1 MKLTHVLLVSLAM
14 VAPGAAQGTAPAAY
28 EVPPVFQAADHLPA
42 ELLQG
47 PHHRVRATAPS
58 DGYLTHYTIDS
69 DYGVFEC
76 VGRREVEVRVGE
88 IAAIAKLVEVSK
100 GDLFAEGLKRSI
112 EAPIDAVKNI
122 VEKPAESVK
131 QVPETVGHFFKK
143 VGSSIGNTAKKVG
156 NRIEEAA
163 GGEVDSGEAWAQT
176 GKGLGKGARSAAG
189 FDQAM
194 LDTARQLGVDPYTDN
209 PRLKD
214 EIEKVSWAF
223 FAGGMPLRIV
233 GVATG
238 AGIAVTAAKTVGLPE
253 DIYDVT
259 PAELALRDRQAME
272 ALEADAALIDALID
286 SPVLS
291 VSKRHAILE
300 HLSKLPGAGR
310 LEVLRVAAGLEQ
322 TRQAA
327 FLERALASLV
337 ARHESVPYTDTTVY
351 GRLPAG
357 VGVGGVIEVAATVDY
372 VSWTA
377 QVAEFAQRDGG
388 AKRRL
393 VVEGELSPAA
403 RGGFVAAGWEVVGR

>member
-1 MKLTHVLLVSLAM
+1 MRPTHALLVSLAM
-14 VAPGAAQGTAPAAY
+14 IAPMAAQEPAPTAY

-76 VGRREVEVRVGE
+76 VGRREVEVRVRE

-163 GGEVDSGEAWAQT
+163 GGEADPDGGWAET
-176 GKGLGKGARSAAG
+176 GKGIGNSARSVAG

-194 LDTARQLGVDPYTDN
+194 LDTARQLGVDPYTEN

-214 EIEKVSWAF
+214 EIEKVTWAF

-238 AGIAVTAAKTVGLPE
+238 AGIAVTATKTVGLPE

-259 PAELALRDRQAME
+259 PAELALRDRQMME
-272 ALEADAALIDALID
+272 VLGADGALIDGVMQ

-300 HLSKLPGAGR
+300 HLGALPGAGR
-310 LEVLRVAAGLEQ
+310 LDVLRVAAGLEQ

-327 FLERALASLV
+327 FLERALALLV
-337 ARHESVPYTDTTVY
+337 GRHAAAPYTDTTVY

-357 VGVGGVIEVAATVDY
+357 VGSGGVIDVAAPVDH

-377 QVAEFAQRDGG
+377 QVAEFAQREV
-388 AKRRL
+388 ATKRRL
-393 VVEGELSPAA
+393 VLEGELSPAA